1 MKVKLDKGAICPTRA
16 HDVDAGLDLYS
27 MESGYVR
34 AHSKRVFHTGVH
46 VEIPHEKCGL
56 LVSKSGLNIKESICT
71 TGLIDEDFSGEIKVA
86 MYNHGDREY
95 YVHKGDKISQLV
107 ILQCFYEDVEI
118 VDELEEVGR
127 GTNGYGST
135 GR

>member
-27 MESGYVR
+27 MDSGYVR

-46 VEIPHEKCGL
+46 VEIPHGKCGFL
-56 LVSKSGLNIKESICT
+56 MSKSGLNIKESICT
-71 TGLIDEDFSGEIKVA
+71 TGVIDEQYSGEIKVA

>member
-27 MESGYVR
+27 MDSGYVR

-56 LVSKSGLNIKESICT
+56 LVSKSGLNIKESITT
-71 TGLIDEDFSGEIKVA
+71 TGLIDESYMGEIMVA

-107 ILQCFYEDVEI
+107 ILPCSYEDVEI
-118 VDELEEVGR
+118 VEGLEEAGR
-127 GTNGYGST
+127 GTAGFGST

>member
-27 MESGYVR
+27 MDSGYVR

-46 VEIPHEKCGL
+46 VEIPHGKCGL
-56 LVSKSGLNIKESICT
+56 LVSKSGLNIKEFITT
-71 TGLIDEDFSGEIKVA
+71 TGLIDEGYTGEIMVS
-86 MYNHGDREY
+86 MYNHGDYEY

-107 ILQCFYEDVEI
+107 IIPCSYESVEI
-118 VDELEEVGR
+118 VDDLEEAGR
-127 GTNGYGST
+127 GSNGFGST